1 MIPMNSIAFFSMKGG
16 TGKTTLCSSLSWILA
31 EEGRSILMIDMDP
44 QGHLSHFYKIT
55 PPPGRATLFG
65 SLIYDQPLAEA
76 ILPTSHPN
84 LFILPSTE
92 ELLDLNEA
100 LISKPWREWKL
111 KDALDALRPFPYDMV
126 IIDVGANLSLITYN
140 ALFASRMLI
149 IPVLPDIFSYFS
161 LKTFF
166 RYLGK
171 TCNHYNYKFE
181 MIWILINRI
190 NNYRLLDRENK
201 EALNRYYKKFLLPQA
216 VREDSKLSEATRLR
230 KPITTYA
237 PESSAARDLRQV
249 ARFIQKITL
258 KPLTEDT

>member
-1 MIPMNSIAFFSMKGG
+1 MNSIAFFSMKGG

-84 LFILPSTE
+84 LFILPSSE

-161 LKTFF
+161 LK
-166 RYLGK
+166 
-171 TCNHYNYKFE
+171 
-181 MIWILINRI
+181 LIARCFI
-190 NNYRLLDRENK
+190 
-201 EALNRYYKKFLLPQA
+201 A
-216 VREDSKLSEATRLR
+216 VRISCFEWLYYRPGRRDSGFVPYPDFPEIRRPRR
-230 KPITTYA
+230 KG
-237 PESSAARDLRQV
+237 SSCKFYL
-249 ARFIQKITL
+249 
-258 KPLTEDT
+258 